1 MLSIRD
7 LSKTYING
15 TQALANLTLEI
26 GAGEIFAIVGGSGCG
41 KSTLLRLIAGLDLP
55 TAGKIVVDGEA
66 VIAPHPAVGMIF
78 QEPRLL
84 PWLSVE
90 KNIAFGI
97 DQLPRDEQERR
108 VAQALS
114 LIGLEGYGKRLPKE
128 LSGGQ
133 AQRVAI
139 ARALVAKPKV
149 LLLDEPFSA
158 LDPVTRHALHDQMID
173 LWKAYKPTLVM
184 VTHDADEAVALADR
198 VIIMAPKPGRI
209 ADEIL
214 IVSGRPR
221 DKLDD
226 SFASGRRRV
235 LSALDQTMKPGESRL
250 NAKIAAGAGSWW

>member
-7 LSKTYING
+7 LSKTYANGVHALSNIN
-15 TQALANLTLEI
+15 LDI
-26 GAGEIFAIVGGSGCG
+26 GQGEILAIVGGSGCG

-55 TAGKIVVDGEA
+55 SEGKIKVDGET
-66 VIAPHPAVGMIF
+66 IKEPHPAVGLIF

-84 PWLSVE
+84 PWLTVE

-97 DQLPRDEQERR
+97 DQLPQAEQDRR

-133 AQRVAI
+133 SQRVAI
-139 ARALVAKPKV
+139 ARSLVAQPKV

-158 LDPVTRHALHDQMID
+158 LDPVTRHDLHGQMID

-198 VIIMAPKPGRI
+198 VIVMAPKPGRI
-209 ADEIL
+209 AEEIL

-221 DKLDD
+221 DHLDD
-226 SFASGRRRV
+226 SFAMARRRI
-235 LSALDQTMKPGESRL
+235 LSALDQTMNPGESQSKD
-250 NAKIAAGAGSWW
+250 KIAAGAGSWW

>member
-1 MLSIRD
+1 MLSIHD
-7 LSKTYING
+7 LSKTYLNG
-15 TQALANLTLEI
+15 TQALSAINLDI
-26 GAGEIFAIVGGSGCG
+26 AQGEILAIVGGSGCG

-55 TAGKIVVDGEA
+55 TSGKIRVDGET
-66 VIAPHPAVGMIF
+66 ITAPHPAIGLIF

-84 PWLSVE
+84 PWLTVE

-97 DQLPRDEQERR
+97 DQLPQDEQNAR
-108 VAQALS
+108 VAQALQ
-114 LIGLEGYGKRLPKE
+114 LIGLDGYGQRLPKE

-133 AQRVAI
+133 SQRVAI

-158 LDPVTRHALHDQMID
+158 LDPVTRNDLHSQMIA
-173 LWKAYKPTLVM
+173 LWKAYKPTMVM

-198 VIIMAPKPGRI
+198 VIVMAPKPGRV

-226 SFASGRRRV
+226 SFSMGRRRV

-250 NAKIAAGAGSWW
+250 DDKIAAGAGSWW

>member
-1 MLSIRD
+1 MLSIRA
-7 LSKTYING
+7 LSKTYANG
-15 TQALANLTLEI
+15 TKALAGLTI
-26 GAGEIFAIVGGSGCG
+26 DIQQGEIVAIVGGSGCG

-55 TAGKIVVDGEA
+55 SEGQIRVDGEA
-66 VIAPHPAVGMIF
+66 VTAPHPAIGLVF

-84 PWLSVE
+84 PWLTVE

-97 DQLPRDEQERR
+97 DQLPPDEQRRR
-108 VAQALS
+108 VAQALV
-114 LIGLEGYGKRLPKE
+114 LIGLEGYEKQLPKE

-133 AQRVAI
+133 SQRVAI

-158 LDPVTRHALHDQMID
+158 LDPVTRQELHGQMIA
-173 LWKAYKPTLVM
+173 LWKAYRPTLVM

-198 VIIMAPKPGRI
+198 VIVMAPKPGRI

-221 DKLDD
+221 DHLDD
-226 SFASGRRRV
+226 SFGMARRRV
-235 LSALDQTMKPGESRL
+235 LSALDLTMKPGESRL
-250 NAKIAAGAGSWW
+250 NDKIAAGAGSWW